1 MYFWGR
7 NKDTSRRIYKIDFK
21 FNFFL
26 DAFMK
31 VSQRLFK
38 RIKLNYTWASRDFPK
53 NDEISGKISRF

>member
-26 DAFMK
+26 DTFMK
-31 VSQRLFK
+31 VSPRLFK
-38 RIKLNYTWASRDFPK
+38 KIELNYILWHLETFQKMTRSRK
-53 NDEISGKISRF
+53 RF